1 MPKFTPGPWKLYS
14 HSLAPWEQH
23 RIENDH
29 GNHVC
34 ELMEADQPDA
44 RLIAA
49 APELYE
55 ALRNLADDC
64 LIVAESLNDYPP
76 CTQPSLNRN
85 DASRKLKQYASD
97 ALGIIAKV
105 DGEA

>member
-1 MPKFTPGPWKLYS
+1 MAKITPGPWKLYS

-34 ELMEADQPDA
+34 ELVECDQPDA

-49 APELYE
+49 SPELYDDRRAALDDQRE
-55 ALRNLADDC
+55 LLRRYEQDYGYLAAYPEIDALRARIAQGEAIL
-64 LIVAESLNDYPP
+64 
-76 CTQPSLNRN
+76 
-85 DASRKLKQYASD
+85 
-97 ALGIIAKV
+97 AKV
-105 DGEA
+105 DGGN

>member
-34 ELMEADQPDA
+34 ELVEADQADA

-49 APELYE
+49 APELYAAVQAVSECESCLDENGKQFLKVPASSIFDLGAELE
-55 ALRNLADDC
+55 ALL
-64 LIVAESLNDYPP
+64 
-76 CTQPSLNRN
+76 
-85 DASRKLKQYASD
+85 
-97 ALGIIAKV
+97 AKV
-105 DGEA
+105 DGGN